1 MKSTALNAGPAS
13 AAAEPKQDSR
23 HGGNR
28 KTSRINR
35 FMVSPSVIVLAL
47 WMVVPLSMTIY
58 FSLIRY
64 NLLYPGDN
72 EFVGLENFQFF
83 VTDFG
88 FMAGMSNTLLL
99 VGSVLLITVV
109 LGVLISLL
117 VNQAFWGRGIVRI
130 LLISPFFIM
139 PTVNALIWK
148 NLLLHPV
155 SGVFAA
161 IWKFFGATPIDWFSE
176 FPLFS
181 IIMIVS
187 WQWLPFAILLLM
199 TALQSLDQEQQEA
212 ARLDGAGPLAL
223 FFHLTLPHLARP
235 IAVVVMIE
243 TIFLLSIFAE
253 IFTTTGGG
261 PGYETTNLAYLIY
274 SQALLQFDVG
284 LASAGGLIAVVL
296 ANIAAFFLV
305 RLIGKSLTEKQ

>member
-1 MKSTALNAGPAS
+1 METKILDADAIRTMQDTAPTAGGVS
-13 AAAEPKQDSR
+13 KQKARISR
-23 HGGNR
+23 L
-28 KTSRINR
+28 
-35 FMVSPSVIVLAL
+35 MVSPSVLLLLL

-64 NLLYPGDN
+64 NLLYPGEN
-72 EFVGLENFQFF
+72 EYVGLENFRFF
-83 VTDFG
+83 VTDLG
-88 FMAGMSNTLLL
+88 FMAGMTNTLLL

-109 LGVLISLL
+109 FGVLISLL
-117 VNQAFWGRGIVRI
+117 INLAFWGQGIVRI

-139 PTVNALIWK
+139 PTVNALVWK

-161 IWKFFGATPIDWFSE
+161 IWQFFGAQPIDWFSE
-176 FPLFS
+176 LPLFS

-212 ARLDGAGPLAL
+212 ARLDGAGPWAL
-223 FFHLTLPHLARP
+223 FWHLTLPHLARP

-243 TIFLLSIFAE
+243 TIFLLSLFAE

-284 LASAGGLIAVVL
+284 LASAGGLIAVIL

-305 RLIGKSLTEKQ
+305 RVVGKSLTDKQ

>member
-1 MKSTALNAGPAS
+1 MSISSLPAEGTVHAS
-13 AAAEPKQDSR
+13 ATPVTVHEERQRQSR
-23 HGGNR
+23 L
-28 KTSRINR
+28 SLA
-35 FMVSPSVIVLAL
+35 MVSPSVAVLL
-47 WMVVPLSMTIY
+47 VWMAVPLAMTLY

-72 EFVGLENFQFF
+72 AFVGLENFTYFLSDQ
-83 VTDFG
+83 G
-88 FMAGMSNTLLL
+88 FTAGMLNTLLL
-99 VGSVLLITVV
+99 VGSVLLISVV
-109 LGVLISLL
+109 VGTLIAVL
-117 VNQAFWGRGIVRI
+117 VDTPFWGRGIVRV

-139 PTVNALIWK
+139 PTVSALVWK

-161 IWKFFGATPIDWFSE
+161 VWRFFGAQPVDWFSSYPME
-176 FPLFS
+176 A
-181 IIMIVS
+181 IILIVS
-187 WQWLPFAILLLM
+187 WQWVPFAVLLLM
-199 TALQSLDQEQQEA
+199 TAMQSLDQEQKDA
-212 ARLDGAGPLAL
+212 ARLDGAGPIAI
-223 FFHLTLPHLARP
+223 FWHITLPHLARP

-284 LASAGGLIAVVL
+284 LASAGGLVAVLL
-296 ANIAAFFLV
+296 ANVAAIILI
-305 RLIGKSLTEKQ
+305 RMIGKNLTDKA